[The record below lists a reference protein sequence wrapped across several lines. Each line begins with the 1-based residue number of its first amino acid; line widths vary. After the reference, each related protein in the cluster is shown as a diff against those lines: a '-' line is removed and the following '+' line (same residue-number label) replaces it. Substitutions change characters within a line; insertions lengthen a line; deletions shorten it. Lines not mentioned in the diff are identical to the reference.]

1 MRRRR
6 TKTEQEKKGGRE
18 EGGRDRAGSAVET
31 AGRAVHRMSSL
42 LASSRSLRFSNE
54 VPCQSSFHTHIASQA
69 RISSQDS
76 SMSLSGRGFDGTMT
90 HNNSYSKTFTVL
102 KTNAL
107 KLQKMTGQARH
118 EWDHFCN
125 GDCVVPSI
133 SNATLFH

>member
-6 TKTEQEKKGGRE
+6 TKTEQEKKGRK
-18 EGGRDRAGSAVET
+18 EGGREGPRRKCGRDRRESSAQNVFT
-31 AGRAVHRMSSL
+31 
-42 LASSRSLRFSNE
+42 ASSRSLRFSNE